1 MPLAIKVFEV
11 VEPLSLEE
19 LALRLRGYGVL
30 EVEEVE
36 GREYEVGFRVE
47 DLEIR
52 EGELRGVFEESFI
65 ASLSYRGE
73 EVKVPVS
80 VQTDFRFVERGDRTF
95 LAVAAKKAR
104 ANRVASRIAAA
115 VSARKGAVIEAYLR
129 EEDLRRLYEERPGAV
144 KVVVFTDVRLPD
156 VDKLT
161 LYGGQLAESGLY
173 NEYLRLGR
181 VWYAVFETEGELV
194 VGVARNCVITFFS
207 KIDPEEAF
215 EFVKEKIMPLI
226 AAAVSRS

>member
-1 MPLAIKVFEV
+1 MPLAIKVFEL

-47 DLEIR
+47 ELEIR

-73 EVKVPVS
+73 EVRVPVS
-80 VQTDFRFVERGDRTF
+80 IQTDFRFVEREGRKF
-95 LAVAAKKAR
+95 LIVAAKKAR
-104 ANRVASRIAAA
+104 ANRVASRISAAI
-115 VSARKGAVIEAYLR
+115 SARRGAIIEAHLR
-129 EEDLRRLYEERPGAV
+129 EEDLRKLYEERPSAV

-161 LYGGQLAESGLY
+161 LYGSQLAESGLY
-173 NEYLRLGR
+173 NDYLRLGR
-181 VWYAVFETEGELV
+181 VWYAVFESEGGLV
-194 VGVARNCVITFFS
+194 VGVTRNCIITFFS

-215 EFVKEKIMPLI
+215 GFVKKEILPLI
-226 AAAVSRS
+226 TVAVNHS